1 MQDQLGTLV
10 LQMYHGGI
18 LYSEA
23 LREFKKLFI
32 ITVLREN
39 EGNQIR
45 AARELHKHRNTLR
58 RLIMD
63 LEIDA
68 EYLQAQRRPARSE
81 HRVRSGK
88 KMRPVSGT

>member
-1 MQDQLGTLV
+1 MQDQLGILV
-10 LQMYHGGI
+10 LQMYRGGI

-45 AARELHKHRNTLR
+45 AARELHKHRNTVR
-58 RLIMD
+58 RLILE

-68 EYLQAQRRPARSE
+68 EYLQPQRRPPRTE
-81 HRVRSGK
+81 RRVRSGK
-88 KMRPVSGT
+88 KMPPLSGT